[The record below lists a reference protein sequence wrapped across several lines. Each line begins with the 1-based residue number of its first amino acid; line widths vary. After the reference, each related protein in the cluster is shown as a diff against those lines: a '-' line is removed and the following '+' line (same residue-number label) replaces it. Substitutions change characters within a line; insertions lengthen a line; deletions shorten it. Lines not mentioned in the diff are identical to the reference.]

1 VTMPEASVIFGLD
14 ILARTNRSSKGS
26 IFSLVVLRQ
35 NHIDKYAKINRRTL
49 FNKIE
54 DLKPDY
60 IAMDNIFELSPS
72 AKGITRFLQKIPPQ
86 TMLVQVTGSPRT
98 GMEKISTLIRKYRLK
113 KELSFSSGIQKMNS
127 LETAEVCARL
137 CQRRIGFETLA
148 FEEEIRIR
156 VSKKKSHGRGGW
168 SAPRYERI
176 SRAAVSQAG
185 DEIESILREKNI
197 TWEVFEY
204 PQRRVYIVQ
213 LEKKIIAEI
222 RAKIKPL
229 STELVRVTLERISK
243 SNLDFQ
249 PLDIDIAPR
258 SLSLRNI
265 ILGVDPG
272 TTTGIA
278 VVDLS
283 KGNLLYLNSKRECG
297 ISTII
302 RTASK
307 FGKIC
312 CVAADVTP
320 TPATVEK
327 IAKITGAKLISPTM
341 LVSAVAKREYLHDYK
356 DKTVNYS
363 HLNSHERDALFGA
376 IRAFNSLKEQVTK
389 INQTVKESHPELS
402 SRLPDIQ
409 RLVISGNSISNAI
422 EMIRGKVKVQH
433 SLITEEEE
441 PDQLTASL
449 KHENEILQT
458 KIEAI
463 YEEMDELDKEVVFWR
478 KQARE
483 KTVKMKEWK
492 DKYER
497 DQLKR
502 SNQMQ
507 KRISAAVEREVGRI
521 KEENQE
527 IRRILRQ
534 NQRELEKLKQIRNF
548 WVQGREIPL
557 KVVKSFTDSA
567 IRETE
572 ENYGLND
579 GDLVLVLDPSG
590 GGAQTAQRMID
601 IGIRGIIIP
610 DKAAKFSDQ
619 AFNQFK
625 NNCVP
630 CLHLP
635 LKKLDF
641 SKRIRTSSQQK
652 LELWIYDG
660 LYLTD
665 VGIKEEIRK
674 KELKLREELRQKR
687 VALLKKAKHS
697 SKPQI
702 STELDIDK
710 ILNEFKDDYKAQY
723 YSEQEE
729 EFKYSTEEE

>member
-1 VTMPEASVIFGLD
+1 MSEASIIFGLD
-14 ILARTNRSSKGS
+14 ILARSNRPSMGS
-26 IFSLVVLRQ
+26 VFSLVVLTQ
-35 NHIDKYAKINRRTL
+35 NHVDRYPKVNRKTL

-98 GMEKISTLIRKYRLK
+98 GMEKITTLIRKYRLK
-113 KELSFSSGIQKMNS
+113 KELSFTSGIQKLNS

-137 CQRRIGFETLA
+137 CQKHVGFEILA

-176 SRAAVSQAG
+176 SRAAVAQAG
-185 DEIESILREKNI
+185 DEIESILRGKNI

-213 LEKKIIAEI
+213 LEKKLIAEI
-222 RAKIKPL
+222 RAFIKPL
-229 STELVRVTLERISK
+229 TTELVRVTLERISK

-249 PLDIDIAPR
+249 ALDVAVAPTR
-258 SLSLRNI
+258 FSLRNI
-265 ILGVDPG
+265 IVGVDPG

-278 VVDLS
+278 IVDLS

-320 TPATVEK
+320 IPATVEK
-327 IAKITGAKLISPTM
+327 IAKITGAKLMAPTVLM
-341 LVSAVAKREYLHDYK
+341 SAAAKRDYLHDYR

-376 IRAFNSLKEQVTK
+376 IKAFNSLKEQVSK
-389 INQTVKESHPELS
+389 INQTVRDTQPELI
-402 SRLPDIQ
+402 SRMPDIQ
-409 RLVISGNSISNAI
+409 RLVLSGNSISNAI
-422 EMIRGKVKVQH
+422 EMVRGKISVQDT
-433 SLITEEEE
+433 LITEEE
-441 PDQLTASL
+441 PDQLTLTL

-463 YEEMDELDKEVVFWR
+463 YEEMDKLDQEAGFWR
-478 KQARE
+478 KQAQE
-483 KTVKMKEWK
+483 KTLQIKEWK
-492 DKYER
+492 DKFER
-497 DQLKR
+497 ERLKR
-502 SNQMQ
+502 SSQMQ
-507 KRISAAVEREVGRI
+507 KRISSAVEREVGRI
-521 KEENQE
+521 LEENQE

-534 NQRELEKLKQIRNF
+534 NQKEMEKLKQIRNF

-557 KVVKSFTDSA
+557 KVMNSFTDTA

-590 GGAQTAQRMID
+590 GGAQTAQKMID
-601 IGIRGIIIP
+601 IGIKGIIVP
-610 DKAAKFSDQ
+610 EKAAKFSDQ
-619 AFNQFK
+619 AINQFRD
-625 NNCVP
+625 NCVP
-630 CLHLP
+630 CLYLP
-635 LKKLDF
+635 LKDF
-641 SKRIRTSSQQK
+641 SKRTKALHSSK
-652 LELWIYDG
+652 LELWVYDG

-674 KELKLREELRQKR
+674 KELKLREKLRRKR
-687 VALLKKAKHS
+687 IDLIKKAKKS
-697 SKPQI
+697 SKSQI

-723 YSEQEE
+723 HLDYEE
-729 EFKYSTEEE
+729 KLRSSTEEE

>member
-1 VTMPEASVIFGLD
+1 MPESSVIFGLD
-14 ILARTNRSSKGS
+14 ILARSNRPSKGS
-26 IFSLVVLRQ
+26 IFSLVVLTREC
-35 NHIDKYAKINRRTL
+35 IDKYLKINRRTL

-86 TMLVQVTGSPRT
+86 TMLVQVTGSPRS
-98 GMEKISTLIRKYRLK
+98 GMEKITTLIRKHRLK
-113 KELSFSSGIQKMNS
+113 KELSFPFGSQKMNS

-137 CQRRIGFETLA
+137 CQKHIGYEILA

-176 SRAAVSQAG
+176 SRAAVTQAG
-185 DEIESILREKNI
+185 NEVESILRRKST
-197 TWEVFEY
+197 TWDVFEY

-213 LEKKIIAEI
+213 LEKNLISEI
-222 RAKIKPL
+222 QTLIKPL
-229 STELVRVTLERISK
+229 TTELVRVTLERISK

-249 PLDIDIAPR
+249 PLDVDIAPT

-278 VVDLS
+278 VIDLM

-312 CVAADVTP
+312 CVAADVIP
-320 TPATVEK
+320 IPAAVEK
-327 IAKITGAKLISPTM
+327 IAKITGAKLIAPTV
-341 LVSAVAKREYLHDYK
+341 LVSAAAKREYLYDYR

-376 IRAFNSLKEQVTK
+376 IKAFNSLKEQLTK
-389 INQTVKESHPELS
+389 INQTVRGSHPELVPK
-402 SRLPDIQ
+402 LPEIQ

-422 EMIRGKVKVQH
+422 EMIQGKVRVQK
-433 SLITEEEE
+433 SLVPEEE
-441 PDQLTASL
+441 PDQLTLSL

-463 YEEMDELDKEVVFWR
+463 YEEMDKLDQEAAFWR

-483 KTVKMKEWK
+483 KTVRIKEWK
-492 DKYER
+492 DKYEQER
-497 DQLKR
+497 LKR

-507 KRISAAVEREVGRI
+507 KRISEAVEREVGRI
-521 KEENQE
+521 QEENQE

-534 NQRELEKLKQIRNF
+534 NQQEMEKLKQIRNF

-557 KVVKSFTDSA
+557 KVMNSFTDSA

-572 ENYGLND
+572 ENYGLNE

-590 GGAQTAQRMID
+590 GGAQTAQKMID
-601 IGIRGIIIP
+601 IGIKGIIVP
-610 DKAAKFSDQ
+610 EKAAKFSDQ
-619 AFNQFK
+619 AINQFRD
-625 NNCVP
+625 NCVP
-630 CLHLP
+630 CLYLP
-635 LKKLDF
+635 LKDF
-641 SKRIRTSSQQK
+641 SERTRILDPSK
-652 LELWIYDG
+652 LELWVYDG

-665 VGIKEEIRK
+665 IGIKEEIRK
-674 KELKLREELRQKR
+674 KELKLREILRQKR
-687 VALLKKAKHS
+687 IAISKKVKRS
-697 SKPQI
+697 SKPQL
-702 STELDIDK
+702 SNEFDIDK
-710 ILNEFKDDYKAQY
+710 ILNDFKDDYKAQY
-723 YSEQEE
+723 FPDLDDRTKSSAEE
-729 EFKYSTEEE
+729 E

>member
-1 VTMPEASVIFGLD
+1 MSEASVIFGLD

-26 IFSLVVLRQ
+26 IFSLVVLTR
-35 NHIDKYAKINRRTL
+35 NHIDKYAKINRKTL

-86 TMLVQVTGSPRT
+86 TMLVQVTGSPRS
-98 GMEKISTLIRKYRLK
+98 GMEKITTLIRKYKLK
-113 KELSFSSGIQKMNS
+113 KELSFSSGVQKMNS

-137 CQRRIGFETLA
+137 CQKRIGFEILA

-185 DEIESILREKNI
+185 DEIESILRGKNI
-197 TWEVFEY
+197 SWEVFEY

-213 LEKKIIAEI
+213 LEKKLIAEI
-222 RAKIKPL
+222 RAEIKPL

-243 SNLDFQ
+243 SNLDFR
-249 PLDIDIAPR
+249 PLDVDIAPR
-258 SLSLRNI
+258 SFSLRNI

-283 KGNLLYLNSKRECG
+283 KGNLLFLNSKRECG

-302 RTASK
+302 RTASN

-327 IAKITGAKLISPTM
+327 IAKITGAKLISPTI
-341 LVSAVAKREYLHDYK
+341 LVSAAAKREYLHDYK

-376 IRAFNSLKEQVTK
+376 IRAFNILKEQVSK
-389 INQTVKESHPELS
+389 INQSVRESHPELIS
-402 SRLPDIQ
+402 NLPDIQ

-422 EMIRGKVKVQH
+422 EMIQGKVKVQQT
-433 SLITEEEE
+433 LVVEEE
-441 PDQLTASL
+441 PDQLTISL

-463 YEEMDELDKEVVFWR
+463 YEEMDQLDQEAAFWR
-478 KQARE
+478 KEVQER
-483 KTVKMKEWK
+483 TVKIKEWK

-497 DQLKR
+497 ERLKG
-502 SNQMQ
+502 SKQI
-507 KRISAAVEREVGRI
+507 KKSISAAVEREVGRVR
-521 KEENQE
+521 EENQE

-534 NQRELEKLKQIRNF
+534 NQKEMEKLKQIRNF

-557 KVVKSFTDSA
+557 KVIESFSDTA
-567 IRETE
+567 IRKTE
-572 ENYGLND
+572 EDFGLND
-579 GDLVLVLDPSG
+579 GDIVLVLDPSG
-590 GGAQTAQRMID
+590 GGAQTAQKMID
-601 IGIRGIIIP
+601 IGIKGVIIP
-610 DKAAKFSDQ
+610 EKAAKFSDQ
-619 AFNQFK
+619 AINQFR

-630 CLHLP
+630 CLQLP
-635 LKKLDF
+635 LKDFTKRTRALDQ
-641 SKRIRTSSQQK
+641 TK
-652 LELWIYDG
+652 LELWVYDG

-665 VGIKEEIRK
+665 VGVKEEIRK
-674 KELKLREELRQKR
+674 KELKLREKLRQKR
-687 VALLKKAKHS
+687 IALIKKAKQS
-697 SKPQI
+697 SKSQI
-702 STELDIDK
+702 STDVDIDK

-723 YSEQEE
+723 QLDYEE
-729 EFKYSTEEE
+729 KFGYSTEEE